1 MDLSVIT
8 LSWFDLAAVT
18 LIVVGIFH
26 GRKNGMSQE
35 LFNTMKW
42 LAMLTIS
49 AAIYLPIGELILR
62 FVPIAPIYGYISA
75 YILANVA
82 LTAILVT
89 VRKKIKDKMSGSDV
103 FGRAEFPL
111 GMVAG
116 AFQYACMLVM
126 FMAVLNAKY
135 VDEEA
140 LERQDARQKKALGE
154 NFFPSPGNIH
164 KDVLYGSI
172 AGQTV
177 RDFLST
183 QLMRQVNPPK
193 KK

>member
-1 MDLSVIT
+1 MNASGIT
-8 LSWFDLAAVT
+8 LSWFDLVASAM
-18 LIVVGIFH
+18 IVAGIFH

-49 AAIYLPIGELILR
+49 ALVYLPIGKLILR
-62 FVPIAPIYGYISA
+62 FVPIAPIYAYVSA

-82 LTAILVT
+82 LKAILVT
-89 VRKKIKDKMSGSDV
+89 VRKKVKDKMSGSDV

-111 GMVAG
+111 GMIAG
-116 AFQYACMLVM
+116 AFQYACMIVM

-140 LERQDARQKKALGE
+140 LLRQAAQQKKDMGE
-154 NFFPSPGNIH
+154 NFFPSLGNIH

-177 RDFLST
+177 RDFLSR
-183 QLMRQVNPPK
+183 QLMRKVEPPK

>member
-8 LSWFDLAAVT
+8 LSWFDLVSVA

-26 GRKNGMSQE
+26 GRKTGMSQE

-49 AAIYLPIGELILR
+49 ALVYLPIGKLILR
-62 FVPIAPIYGYISA
+62 FVPIAPIYGYVSA
-75 YILANVA
+75 YILAN
-82 LTAILVT
+82 ILLNILFIT
-89 VRKKIKDKMSGSDV
+89 MRKKIKDKMSGSDV

-140 LERQDARQKKALGE
+140 LQRQAAQQKKSLGE

-177 RDFLST
+177 RDFLSG
-183 QLMRQVNPPK
+183 QLMRQVDPPK